1 MIMIIYIEGNIGSGK
16 TTLCELIKNHYKDDD
31 SIQVVFEPVDE
42 WINTKDSKGEN
53 ILDKFYKDQQKWS
66 FAFQMNSFVSRV
78 NKINK
83 FINDKNNTLI
93 FVERSVFTDKHCFA
107 KNCFE
112 SGDMDE
118 MEYNIYNKWHQWL
131 VDSFQLKPD
140 GYVYLKCSPNIA
152 QERIKKRSRTEEDTI
167 PLEYLTKLHNA
178 HNSWLEQEEKNN
190 VPVLTLDVSD
200 NYIENKEKIE
210 KVISSIKE
218 KFLV

>member
-53 ILDKFYKDQQKWS
+53 ILDKFYKDQKKWS

-78 NKINK
+78 NKMNK

-118 MEYNIYNKWHQWL
+118 MEFNIYNKWHQWL

-167 PLEYLTKLHNA
+167 PLEYLKKLHNA

-190 VPVLTLDVSD
+190 VPVLILDVSD

-210 KVISSIKE
+210 KVICSIKE